1 MRSMYAIQL
10 KMLSLI
16 DVNADVN
23 TDVLIIAIV
32 ISSEI
37 PSNLFIRFGTK
48 NDAGIISVEK
58 VKQSLMLRYDFQ
70 DAGLLPKSLLSS
82 HTFTGCDTVSALCG

>member
-10 KMLSLI
+10 KMLSFI

-48 NDAGIISVEK
+48 NDTRIIFLEK

-70 DAGLLPKSLLSS
+70 DAGLLSKSLLSF
-82 HTFTGCDTVSALCG
+82 HAFTGCDTVSKGN

>member
-1 MRSMYAIQL
+1 
-10 KMLSLI
+10 MLTLMFLLSPSL
-16 DVNADVN
+16 
-23 TDVLIIAIV
+23 
-32 ISSEI
+32 SSEI

-48 NDAGIISVEK
+48 NDTRIISVEK

-82 HTFTGCDTVSALCG
+82 HTFTGCDTVSAFCG